1 MSEEEFEKR
10 KLERPKPPL
19 SRVLREGVGNFCKN
33 CGSTVSKNGFLGI
46 FGEMLCHNQ
55 ECKNSKTKKF
65 YR

>member
-10 KLERPKPPL
+10 VQQRPKPPL
-19 SRVLREGVGNFCKN
+19 SRVISEGSTNFCKN

-46 FGEMLCHNQ
+46 FGEMLCHNP
-55 ECKNSKTKKF
+55 ECQNSKTKKF